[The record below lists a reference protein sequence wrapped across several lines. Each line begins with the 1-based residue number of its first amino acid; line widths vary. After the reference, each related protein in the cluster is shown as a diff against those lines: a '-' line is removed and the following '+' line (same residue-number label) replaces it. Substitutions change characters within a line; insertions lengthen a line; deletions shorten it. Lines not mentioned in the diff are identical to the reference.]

1 LNLLFAWRYFKAP
14 KSTNA
19 INLISWIS
27 ITAIAV
33 GTAALIIV
41 LSVFNGFEHLVKGL
55 YSDFYAD
62 VQVRPAK
69 GKLFTVRYQQLQ
81 AIQQLNGVQQV
92 STALEEKALLVHGD
106 YQSIVFIKGVARNYE
121 QVIPYGKHL
130 LPGSK
135 QQLGSVEQPSL
146 IVGAGV
152 QNAIGANTSGNDGS
166 IEPYVIYLPNK
177 EAKQLDAASMLS
189 SNVQL
194 TGAFMI
200 QQEFDD
206 KYAFTNIQFLQY
218 MLGYSDSTISTI
230 EIKLQPNANS
240 DAVIKNIRN
249 IVGEQVTIQ
258 TRYQQNQ
265 SLYSVMQMEKWVIYG
280 ILSLI
285 LIVAA
290 FNMIGAL
297 TMLVLEK
304 QRDITLLQAIGAS
317 AAVIRNIFI
326 SAGLFIAGLGAG
338 IGMLLA
344 YLILLLQLQFKLV
357 KLQGGSFLIDY
368 YPVRLLAT
376 DFLLVSTTLIAI
388 ALLASWIPAV
398 KASKQAMQLKSA

>member
-1 LNLLFAWRYFKAP
+1 MNLLFAWRYFKAP

-62 VQVRPAK
+62 VQIRPSK

-81 AIQQLNGVQQV
+81 AIQQLQGVQQV

-106 YQSIVFIKGVARNYE
+106 YQAIVFLKGVANNYE
-121 QVIPYGKHL
+121 AVIPYGKHL

-135 QQLGSVEQPSL
+135 QQLGTVDQPNL

-152 QNAIGANTSGNDGS
+152 QNAVGGNTSNIDGS

-189 SNVQL
+189 RNVQL

-206 KYAFTNIQFLQY
+206 KYAFTNIDFLQY
-218 MLGYSDSTISTI
+218 MLGYSDSTFSTV
-230 EIKLQPNANS
+230 EIKLQPSANS
-240 DAVIKNIRN
+240 EAIIKKIRN

-285 LIVAA
+285 LVVAA

-317 AAVIRNIFI
+317 AGAIRNIFV
-326 SAGLFIAGLGAG
+326 SAGFFIAGLGAG

-344 YLILLLQLQFKLV
+344 YLILILQLQFKLV

-376 DFLLVSTTLIAI
+376 DFLLVSATLITI
-388 ALLASWIPAV
+388 ALLASWIPAT